1 MGQKD
6 TGKWGGG
13 IRGGG
18 GGKDVKQGKGK
29 VSRIQ
34 KWKHGRP
41 LYLELLK
48 IAQQMVAGA
57 SWTNAPLSPFRPM
70 ESIGWELEGRLP
82 GACSQQLLRGGY
94 GESGE
99 ERRVEW
105 SGNYFL
111 HCLTKY
117 GQGGGETRHRSSP
130 AKRGQDMFRML
141 LFPQSANR
149 LA

>member
-57 SWTNAPLSPFRPM
+57 SWTNAPLSPFRPV
-70 ESIGWELEGRLP
+70 ESIGW
-82 GACSQQLLRGGY
+82 RGGFPEPAANSCW
-94 GESGE
+94 GGDMERV
-99 ERRVEW
+99 ERREEW

-141 LFPQSANR
+141 LFPQSANC

>member
-57 SWTNAPLSPFRPM
+57 SWTNAPLSPFRPV
-70 ESIGWELEGRLP
+70 ESIGW
-82 GACSQQLLRGGY
+82 RGGFPEPAANSCW
-94 GESGE
+94 GGDMERV
-99 ERRVEW
+99 ERREEW
-105 SGNYFL
+105 SGAGTIFCTAWLNMVREVVRQDTGAARQNGAKTCFECFSS
-111 HCLTKY
+111 HKVLTV
-117 GQGGGETRHRSSP
+117 
-130 AKRGQDMFRML
+130 
-141 LFPQSANR
+141 
-149 LA
+149 

>member
-1 MGQKD
+1 M
-6 TGKWGGG
+6 
-13 IRGGG
+13 
-18 GGKDVKQGKGK
+18 
-29 VSRIQ
+29 
-34 KWKHGRP
+34 
-41 LYLELLK
+41 ELLK

-57 SWTNAPLSPFRPM
+57 SWTNAPLSPFRPV
-70 ESIGWELEGRLP
+70 ESIGWKLEGRLP
-82 GACSQQLLRGGY
+82 GACSQQLLRGDM
-94 GESGE
+94 ERV
-99 ERRVEW
+99 ERREEW